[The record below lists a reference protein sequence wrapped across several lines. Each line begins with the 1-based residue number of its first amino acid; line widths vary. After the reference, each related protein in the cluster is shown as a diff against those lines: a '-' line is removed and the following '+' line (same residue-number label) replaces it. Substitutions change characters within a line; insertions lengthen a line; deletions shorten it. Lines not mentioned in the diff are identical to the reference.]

1 MDAQRRLAVLLLG
14 LAGAAWLLVLVVGIA
29 VDPLADPNS
38 GFIGAI
44 ALGVATGVTAA
55 PLFWLIS
62 YARHRRIAYRGDW
75 LRAGRRGAWV
85 GILVGL
91 ANHQAG
97 RPARMSV
104 AARADARRTLIEIL
118 DGLPELRS
126 FGAERQA
133 AEQCGDR
140 ARYTR
145 ADIAAI
151 TSRRA

>member
-1 MDAQRRLAVLLLG
+1 MDAQRRLAILMLG

-85 GILVGL
+85 GILVAVFVVMRINGVLQPQIALFLIAL
-91 ANHQAG
+91 ALVAEITLTAG
-97 RPARMSV
+97 G
-104 AARADARRTLIEIL
+104 AARA
-118 DGLPELRS
+118 
-126 FGAERQA
+126 
-133 AEQCGDR
+133 
-140 ARYTR
+140 
-145 ADIAAI
+145 
-151 TSRRA
+151 